1 MDRQRFTEAATH
13 LGQAAQLS
21 PSEYDLVFNAA
32 VAYRESGQLET
43 AESFYRR
50 TVQIRPMEAGSHL
63 NLGALLHLRGKLE
76 EAEKEY
82 IEAWSLQPGDLTTR
96 TNIQRLHRV
105 MRKKNINITA
115 LRDLWGPT
123 RVTTYMWYGNYE
135 VKPEIINCDIE
146 KNLTNWRVI
155 SRETDEKKKN
165 SIYVEF
171 ITRYHY
177 A

>member
-63 NLGALLHLRGKLE
+63 NLGALLHLRGKLRQA
-76 EAEKEY
+76 EAAY
-82 IEAWSLQPGDLTTR
+82 AEAWRLRPGDPSTR
-96 TNIQRLHRV
+96 TNIQRLHNV
-105 MRKKNINITA
+105 MRKKN
-115 LRDLWGPT
+115 
-123 RVTTYMWYGNYE
+123 VT
-135 VKPEIINCDIE
+135 
-146 KNLTNWRVI
+146 I
-155 SRETDEKKKN
+155 SRLADL
-165 SIYVEF
+165 
-171 ITRYHY
+171 
-177 A
+177 